1 MRILASPAFANE
13 KVNPYN
19 ALLYRHM
26 LAVEDASS
34 ETLKPLVE
42 DYTHKRAFSGRYDI
56 LHFHWPDGYVNKRG
70 WIKSLQRALLFA
82 TMLLVSKFKH
92 SKIVW
97 TVHNAQPHDAF
108 HPRFSRRFMRW
119 FVQQCDG
126 FIFMSEDSKEKFLQL
141 YQPSATAHYAI
152 IPHGH
157 YRESYPAPISPT
169 VARQR
174 LGLPPNQK
182 VLLFAGMIKPYKN
195 IEGLI
200 TLFNETRPQDYV
212 LVIAGNTESPALA
225 ERLRKLAAGNPDIYL
240 FLQFIPDNQLHIYLS
255 AADAVILPYKA
266 ILNSGALLLALSFNK
281 PVIAPRL
288 GAFSALQQELGLEWI
303 YCYDGELS
311 ANELSL
317 ALNQLPLQQRQSQC
331 PLDNYDW
338 QKIAVQTFHFYQ
350 RLFHTQAVPKPQIIS

>member
-19 ALLYRHM
+19 ALLYRHI
-26 LAVEDASS
+26 LAADEQGKKAVEDYS
-34 ETLKPLVE
+34 
-42 DYTHKRAFSGRYDI
+42 HKRALWGRYDI
-56 LHFHWPDGYVNKRG
+56 LHFHWPDGYVNQRSRL
-70 WIKSLQRALLFA
+70 KSWQRALLFA
-82 TMLLVSKFKH
+82 AILLLSKLKH

-97 TVHNAQPHDAF
+97 TVHNVNPHDAF
-108 HPRFSRRFMRW
+108 HPGFSRRFIHW

-141 YQPSATAHYAI
+141 YQPPASAHYGI

-157 YRESYPAPISPT
+157 YRESYPAAISPAA
-169 VARQR
+169 ARQR
-174 LGLPPNQK
+174 LGLPANQK

-200 TLFNETRPQDYV
+200 ELFNAARAQDYV
-212 LVIAGNTESPALA
+212 LVVAGNTDSAPLA
-225 ERLRKLAAGNPDIYL
+225 ERLRRLAAGNPDIYL

-303 YCYDGELS
+303 YCYDSELS
-311 ANELSL
+311 PEGLTHAL
-317 ALNQLPLQQRQSQC
+317 AQLEQQERPAQC

-338 QKIAVQTFHFYQ
+338 HKIAVQTLAFYQ
-350 RLFHTQAVPKPQIIS
+350 RLFQVHTVPRPQIIS